1 MKKKLISL
9 VLCLLMLAPLCAAGA
24 EEAAVSTANATVDAA
39 NKLPFVDIPTL
50 SDELQTAANTLEG
63 ERMRAAEIQAELRAI
78 KEEKVGRPVSFITD
92 RTTAI
97 IQGLGTAQTAVG
109 DTRARVDESQT
120 AVVNLRER
128 LPRLLDWLSLGV
140 TLVALW
146 LLAAQGYVLLKAY
159 EHLTGRPL
167 KYFK

>member
-1 MKKKLISL
+1 M
-9 VLCLLMLAPLCAAGA
+9 
-24 EEAAVSTANATVDAA
+24 
-39 NKLPFVDIPTL
+39 
-50 SDELQTAANTLEG
+50 
-63 ERMRAAEIQAELRAI
+63 
-78 KEEKVGRPVSFITD
+78 
-92 RTTAI
+92 
-97 IQGLGTAQTAVG
+97 
-109 DTRARVDESQT
+109 DESQT